1 MVGNRYDYETQNQER
16 DIYIV
21 KVDSN
26 GLVTWSQEIPVNS
39 LSTMVYPNPGTGQ
52 LNIKT
57 SINNVDFE
65 LINLNGQVVI
75 RKRLDENQS
84 DINTEILK
92 SGIYFYRLIDKKNK
106 TVETGKWIKY

>member
-26 GLVTWSQEIPVNS
+26 GLITWTQEIPLNKPE
-39 LSTMVYPNPGTGQ
+39 STVYPNPGTDQ

-57 SINNVDFE
+57 SINYTDFE
-65 LINLNGQVVI
+65 IINLNGKVVI
-75 RKRLDENQS
+75 IQNLDNNQS
-84 DINTEILK
+84 AINTESLK
-92 SGIYFYRLIDKKNK
+92 SGMYFYRLIDQKNK
-106 TVETGKWIKY
+106 TIETGKWIKK